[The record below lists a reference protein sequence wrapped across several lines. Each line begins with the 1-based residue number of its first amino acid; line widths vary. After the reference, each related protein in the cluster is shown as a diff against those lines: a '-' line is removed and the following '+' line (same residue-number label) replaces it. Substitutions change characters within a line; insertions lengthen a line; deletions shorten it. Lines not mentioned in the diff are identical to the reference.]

1 MPRKFR
7 IVDKDSFRKAKMFYR
22 NTTQKEPKQPPVF
35 LNLDEYEALRLSY
48 YRKLPQ
54 KECAQQ
60 FNISQPTY
68 SRILKAGVE
77 KLVSALVEG
86 RDFEI
91 VGGQVSYE
99 WEGFGCWDCDHEWT
113 SLKVPSQCPKCESRK
128 IFPLHKLVSFFP
140 KE

>member
-1 MPRKFR
+1 MR
-7 IVDKDSFRKAKMFYR
+7 YR
-22 NTTQKEPKQPPVF
+22 NIGQKDPKKEPVY

-48 YRKLPQ
+48 YKKSPQ

-68 SRILKAGVE
+68 SRILKAGIE
-77 KLVSALVEG
+77 KLVAALVEG

-91 VGGQVSYE
+91 VGGRVSYE

-113 SLKVPSQCPKCESRK
+113 SLKVPSQCPECESQA
-128 IFPLHKLVSFFP
+128 IFPLNKLVSFIS
-140 KE
+140 E

>member
-1 MPRKFR
+1 
-7 IVDKDSFRKAKMFYR
+7 VDKKSFGKAKMFYR
-22 NTTQKEPKQPPVF
+22 NITQEDPRKEPIY

-48 YRKLPQ
+48 YRKIPQ
-54 KECAQQ
+54 KECAEQ

-68 SRILKAGVE
+68 SRILKAGIE

-91 VGGQVSYE
+91 VGGRVSYE

-113 SLKVPSQCPKCESRK
+113 FHKPPSKCPECKSRI
-128 IFPLHKLVSFFP
+128 IFPLHKLVSFISE
-140 KE
+140 KNSN

>member
-7 IVDKDSFRKAKMFYR
+7 IVDKDSFRKAKMFYQ
-22 NTTQKEPKQPPVF
+22 NTTQKDPRQPPVY

-68 SRILKAGVE
+68 SRILKAGIE

-91 VGGQVSYE
+91 VGGRVSYE

-113 SLKVPSQCPKCESRK
+113 FPETPSRCPECESQK
-128 IFPLHKLVSFFP
+128 IFPLKKLVSFYS
-140 KE
+140 E